1 MFRIV
6 IQLTRLIT
14 LLIGIQLTAGC
25 PTAGVNYDYASLPD
39 PTASPYKVR
48 PGDVVHVR
56 VLRNENTTGTYT
68 VRPDG
73 FISMPLGGEIRISGL
88 STEEAR
94 QQVVSRLKKF
104 IEDAQEMI
112 SVSIDQ
118 VRGIRYSVIGEVNRA
133 GMFESQSYVTLLEAL
148 ANAGGLTV
156 YAQPEGVYVLRRA
169 EKKQLRIPVSYT
181 QTVKDPSGNRN
192 FYLFSGDVVV
202 VP

>member
-6 IQLTRLIT
+6 MQLARLT
-14 LLIGIQLTAGC
+14 ALLCGIQLITGC
-25 PTAGVNYDYASLPD
+25 PSAAVDYDYASLPD

-94 QQVVSRLKKF
+94 QQVVKRLSKF

-192 FYLFSGDVVV
+192 FYLLSGDVVV

>member
-6 IQLTRLIT
+6 MPPARLAALLCGIPLIT
-14 LLIGIQLTAGC
+14 GC
-25 PTAGVNYDYASLPD
+25 PSAAVSYDYASLPD

-88 STEEAR
+88 STEEVR
-94 QQVVSRLKKF
+94 QRVVSRLKKF

-156 YAQPEGVYVLRRA
+156 YAQPEAVYVLRRT
-169 EKKQLRIPVSYT
+169 KKEQLRIPVSYT

-192 FYLFSGDVVV
+192 FYLLSGDVVV